1 MLYNPYI
8 RFVKFIYSLFLFF
21 SFFQTTF
28 SQENFVSDEEF
39 KSTINWLLP
48 SEEILPFSEVL
59 YKVRGYNRR
68 RGGFQVD
75 GILYSSLP
83 YILSSRVK
91 YIEIPEYT
99 NSTSLISKCD
109 CSLIIKTIVTEKEFK
124 SRKNVLLRLNK
135 NKTKDIKKKRKKK
148 KKKNN

>member
-1 MLYNPYI
+1 MKI
-8 RFVKFIYSLFLFF
+8 KYSLLLFLFV
-21 SFFQTTF
+21 FQTIF
-28 SQENFVSDEEF
+28 SQENYVSDEEF
-39 KSTINWLLP
+39 KSRISWLLP
-48 SEEILPFSEVL
+48 SEEILPFTDNL
-59 YKVRGYNRR
+59 NKVRGYNKR

-75 GILYSSLP
+75 GILYSNLP

-124 SRKNVLLRLNK
+124 SKKNVLHRLNK
-135 NKTKDIKKKRKKK
+135 NKTKDLKKKNKK
-148 KKKNN
+148 KKKN

>member
-1 MLYNPYI
+1 MKI
-8 RFVKFIYSLFLFF
+8 KYSLLLFLFV
-21 SFFQTTF
+21 FQTIF
-28 SQENFVSDEEF
+28 SQGNYVSDEEF
-39 KSTINWLLP
+39 KSRISWLLP
-48 SEEILPFSEVL
+48 SEEILPFSDNL
-59 YKVRGYNRR
+59 NKVRGYNKR

-75 GILYSSLP
+75 GILYSNLP

-124 SRKNVLLRLNK
+124 SKKNVLHRLNK
-135 NKTKDIKKKRKKK
+135 NKTKDLKKKKKK
-148 KKKNN
+148 KKKN

>member
-1 MLYNPYI
+1 MKI
-8 RFVKFIYSLFLFF
+8 KYSLLLLLFV
-21 SFFQTTF
+21 FQTIF
-28 SQENFVSDEEF
+28 SQENYVSDEEF
-39 KSTINWLLP
+39 KSRISWLLP
-48 SEEILPFSEVL
+48 SEEILPFSDNL
-59 YKVRGYNRR
+59 DKVRGYNKR

-75 GILYSSLP
+75 GILYSNLP

-124 SRKNVLLRLNK
+124 SKKNVLHRLNK
-135 NKTKDIKKKRKKK
+135 NKTKDLKKKKKK
-148 KKKNN
+148 KKKN

>member
-1 MLYNPYI
+1 MKI
-8 RFVKFIYSLFLFF
+8 KYSLLLFLLV
-21 SFFQTTF
+21 FQTIF
-28 SQENFVSDEEF
+28 SQKNYVSDEEF
-39 KSTINWLLP
+39 KSRISWLLP
-48 SEEILPFSEVL
+48 SEEILPFSDNL
-59 YKVRGYNRR
+59 NKVRGYNKR

-75 GILYSSLP
+75 GILYSNLP

-124 SRKNVLLRLNK
+124 SRKNILHRLNK
-135 NKTKDIKKKRKKK
+135 NKTKDLKKKKKK
-148 KKKNN
+148 KKKN

>member
-1 MLYNPYI
+1 MKI
-8 RFVKFIYSLFLFF
+8 KYSLLLFLFV
-21 SFFQTTF
+21 FQTIF
-28 SQENFVSDEEF
+28 SQENYVSDEEF
-39 KSTINWLLP
+39 KSRISWLLP
-48 SEEILPFSEVL
+48 SEEILPFSDNL
-59 YKVRGYNRR
+59 DKVRGYNKR

-75 GILYSSLP
+75 GILYSNLP

-124 SRKNVLLRLNK
+124 SKKNVLHRLNK
-135 NKTKDIKKKRKKK
+135 NKTKDLKKKKKK
-148 KKKNN
+148 KKKN

>member
-1 MLYNPYI
+1 MKIKY
-8 RFVKFIYSLFLFF
+8 FLFLFLF
-21 SFFQTTF
+21 NSQLAF
-28 SQENFVSDEEF
+28 SQEDFVTDEEF
-39 KSTINWLLP
+39 KLRISWLLP
-48 SEEILPFSEVL
+48 SEEILPFSDNL
-59 YKVRGYNRR
+59 NKVRGYNKR

-75 GILYSSLP
+75 GILYSNLP

-124 SRKNVLLRLNK
+124 SRKNILHRLNK
-135 NKTKDIKKKRKKK
+135 NKTKDLKK
-148 KKKNN
+148 KKKN

>member
-1 MLYNPYI
+1 MKI
-8 RFVKFIYSLFLFF
+8 KYSLLLFLFV
-21 SFFQTTF
+21 FQTIF

-39 KSTINWLLP
+39 KSRISWLLP
-48 SEEILPFSEVL
+48 SEEILPLSDNL
-59 YKVRGYNRR
+59 NKVRGYNKR

-75 GILYSSLP
+75 GILYSNLP

-124 SRKNVLLRLNK
+124 SKKNVLHRLNK
-135 NKTKDIKKKRKKK
+135 NKTKDLKKKKKK
-148 KKKNN
+148 KKKN

>member
-1 MLYNPYI
+1 MKI
-8 RFVKFIYSLFLFF
+8 KYSLLLFLLV
-21 SFFQTTF
+21 FQTIF
-28 SQENFVSDEEF
+28 SQKNYVSDEEF
-39 KSTINWLLP
+39 KSRISWLLP
-48 SEEILPFSEVL
+48 SEEILPFSDNL
-59 YKVRGYNRR
+59 NKIRGFNRR

-91 YIEIPEYT
+91 HVETPEYT

-124 SRKNVLLRLNK
+124 SRKNILHRLNK
-135 NKTKDIKKKRKKK
+135 NKTKELKK
-148 KKKNN
+148 KKKN

>member
-1 MLYNPYI
+1 MKI
-8 RFVKFIYSLFLFF
+8 KYSLLLFLLV
-21 SFFQTTF
+21 FQTIF
-28 SQENFVSDEEF
+28 SQKNYVSDEEF
-39 KSTINWLLP
+39 KSRISWLLP
-48 SEEILPFSEVL
+48 SEEILPFSDNL
-59 YKVRGYNRR
+59 NKIRGFNRR

-91 YIEIPEYT
+91 YVEIPEYT

-124 SRKNVLLRLNK
+124 SRKNILHRLNK
-135 NKTKDIKKKRKKK
+135 NKTKDLKK
-148 KKKNN
+148 KKKN

>member
-1 MLYNPYI
+1 MKI
-8 RFVKFIYSLFLFF
+8 KYSLLLFLFV
-21 SFFQTTF
+21 FQTIF
-28 SQENFVSDEEF
+28 SQENYVSDEEF
-39 KSTINWLLP
+39 KSRISWLLP
-48 SEEILPFSEVL
+48 SEEILPFSDNL
-59 YKVRGYNRR
+59 NKVRGYNKR

-75 GILYSSLP
+75 GILYSNLP

-124 SRKNVLLRLNK
+124 SKKNVLHRLNK
-135 NKTKDIKKKRKKK
+135 NKTKDLKKKKKK
-148 KKKNN
+148 KKKN

>member
-1 MLYNPYI
+1 MKI
-8 RFVKFIYSLFLFF
+8 KYSLLLFLLV
-21 SFFQTTF
+21 FQTIF
-28 SQENFVSDEEF
+28 SQKNYVSDEEF
-39 KSTINWLLP
+39 KSRISWLLP
-48 SEEILPFSEVL
+48 SEEILPFSDNL
-59 YKVRGYNRR
+59 NKIRGFNRR

-91 YIEIPEYT
+91 YVEVPEYT

-124 SRKNVLLRLNK
+124 SRKNILHRLNK
-135 NKTKDIKKKRKKK
+135 NKTKDLKK
-148 KKKNN
+148 KKKN

>member
-1 MLYNPYI
+1 MKI
-8 RFVKFIYSLFLFF
+8 KYSLLLFLFV
-21 SFFQTTF
+21 FQTIF

-39 KSTINWLLP
+39 KSRISWLLP
-48 SEEILPFSEVL
+48 SEEILPFSDNL
-59 YKVRGYNRR
+59 NKVRGYNKR

-75 GILYSSLP
+75 GILYSNLP
-83 YILSSRVK
+83 FILSSRVK

-124 SRKNVLLRLNK
+124 SKKNVLHRLNK
-135 NKTKDIKKKRKKK
+135 NKTKDLKKKKKK
-148 KKKNN
+148 KKKN